1 MYQFTFPQQCRRVH
15 FSFLTSI
22 LLREA
27 SLELPSILTT
37 QSTPSEAVKH
47 MCLLYNYKEIM
58 NFCFFKK
65 ISGGEG
71 VLLLIGQKLVP
82 GHKMM
87 AEQKY

>member
-1 MYQFTFPQQCRRVH
+1 
-15 FSFLTSI
+15 
-22 LLREA
+22 
-27 SLELPSILTT
+27 
-37 QSTPSEAVKH
+37 

-87 AEQKY
+87 AEQKYLRCVCVLVTGPKSKKKAEKVVRKLLSEV